1 MPCQRLDDFVVHG
14 AAIQRVGMSDDGH
27 AANRRALRGVQR
39 LVAQGLDS
47 AGRTVQAQS
56 LGLDVHESV
65 LRLIADNDPATLVGV
80 S

>member
-1 MPCQRLDDFVVHG
+1 
-14 AAIQRVGMSDDGH
+14 MSDDGH

-56 LGLDVHESV
+56 LGLDVHESI
-65 LRLIADNDPATLVGV
+65 LN
-80 S
+80 